1 MAMGELPAEV
11 LDAILVHLSGLD
23 DTDLI
28 ATHKGVGPDPP
39 QIKFPEEPEED
50 EDGSASE
57 WSRTEE
63 SGSDETGPEEFPLNM
78 NRPGVARPNSRGFER
93 TPSGIFL
100 SLPKDTRNDII
111 NFSVINRKF
120 CGVFRDRFRV
130 NHIFKMPEE
139 ILRIILDYLTP
150 ELDHLLAPNLRESL
164 SVESFASIPHVP
176 HVPQSPSQINKL
188 VSRSISFS

>member
-1 MAMGELPAEV
+1 MTMGELPVEV

-23 DTDLI
+23 DADLI
-28 ATHKGVGPDPP
+28 AIHKGVGPNPP
-39 QIKFPEEPEED
+39 QINFPEDPDEE

-63 SGSDETGPEEFPLNM
+63 SGSDETGSEEFPLNT
-78 NRPGVARPNSRGFER
+78 NRPGAARPNRR
-93 TPSGIFL
+93 GIFL
-100 SLPKDTRNDII
+100 SLPKDTRDDII

-150 ELDHLLAPNLRESL
+150 ELDHLLAPHLRESL

-176 HVPQSPSQINKL
+176 QNFSQISEL
-188 VSRSISFS
+188 VSWSISAS

>member
-1 MAMGELPAEV
+1 MTMGELPVEV

-23 DTDLI
+23 GADLI
-28 ATHKGVGPDPP
+28 AIHKGVGPDPP
-39 QIKFPEEPEED
+39 QINFPEDPEEE

-63 SGSDETGPEEFPLNM
+63 SGSDETGSEEFPLNM
-78 NRPGVARPNSRGFER
+78 NRLGAARPNRRGFER

-100 SLPKDTRNDII
+100 SLPKDTRADII

-150 ELDHLLAPNLRESL
+150 ELDHLLAPHLRESL

-176 HVPQSPSQINKL
+176 QNFSQISEL
-188 VSRSISFS
+188 VSWSISAS